1 MFLLLQHSPQSF
13 EISSSSPLPFLVRQ
27 SMASNN
33 SRLDAQS
40 AAEKAVSVIGL
51 GYDLTS
57 DIRLSACKST
67 PDGSSLLKIDPTRNR
82 DLVFPGGIVVNNV
95 SSSIKCDKGER
106 TRLRS
111 DLLSFNQ
118 MSEKFNQ
125 DMSLLGKI
133 PSGVFNAM
141 FDLRQGWQK
150 DASSVKTLAYDG
162 WFISLFRV
170 ALVRESQLTLRDD
183 VKREVP
189 SSWDSAALAGF
200 IEKYGTHIVAGVTMG
215 GKDVIYM
222 KQLRNSTHDPDQV
235 QQQLKQLCNK
245 RFSPQSISPAAG
257 NNPKEESPIQFGL
270 HSQFGSSLSRPVIM
284 HSKNEDLVSICVRRG
299 GIEMGQSHDRWLST
313 ISQSPNAISMCFV
326 PITSLLSG
334 LPGTGFLSHAMN
346 LYLRYK
352 PPMEEL
358 HQFLEFQLPRQ
369 WAPVY
374 GDLPLGLRCRKQ
386 SSPSLQF
393 SLLGPKLYVSTSKVD
408 SGERPV
414 TGVRLFMEGKK
425 GDHLAIHLQHLSSS
439 PPSLQLSQD
448 DTYEPIDEPSD
459 KGYYEAV
466 KWGIFSHVCT
476 FPVQYHGARSDDA
489 ASIVTKAWLEV
500 KGIGMRKILF
510 LRLGFSQVATASTR
524 RSCWDNLSSDSR
536 KSGIFSM
543 ISTRLSGGLS
553 STTPTTAK
561 PVSKVYINSAVYP
574 KGPSPP
580 VKPKLLSLVDTKE
593 MVRGPEVPP
602 GYWVVTGARLCVEAG
617 KISIKAKYSLLT
629 VVSEDSLV

>member
-1 MFLLLQHSPQSF
+1 
-13 EISSSSPLPFLVRQ
+13 
-27 SMASNN
+27 MAFNS

-51 GYDLTS
+51 GYDLTA

-67 PDGSSLLKIDPTRNR
+67 PDGSSLLNLDPTRNR

-95 SSSIKCDKGER
+95 SSSIKCDKGDR

-133 PSGVFNAM
+133 PSGMFNAM
-141 FDLRQGWQK
+141 FELRQGWQK

-162 WFISLFRV
+162 WFISLFSV
-170 ALVRESQLTLRDD
+170 ALVRESQLTLRDE

-235 QQQLKQLCNK
+235 QKELKQLGNK
-245 RFSPQSISPAAG
+245 MFSAESMS
-257 NNPKEESPIQFGL
+257 NPEEESPIQLGV
-270 HSQFGSSLSRPVIM
+270 HSQFGSSLNRPVIM
-284 HSKNEDLVSICVRRG
+284 HSKNEDLVSICLRIG
-299 GIEMGQSHDRWLST
+299 GVDMGQSHDRWLST

-334 LPGTGFLSHAMN
+334 LPGTGFLTHAMN

-374 GDLPLGLRCRKQ
+374 GDLPLGLRRKQ

-393 SLLGPKLYVSTSKVD
+393 SLMGPKLYVSTSKVD

-425 GDHLAIHLQHLSSS
+425 GDHLAIHLQHLSAC

-448 DTYEPIDEPSD
+448 DTYEPIDEPSE

-476 FPVQYHGARSDDA
+476 FPVQYNGARPDEA

-500 KGIGMRKILF
+500 KGIGMRKVLF
-510 LRLGFSQVATASTR
+510 LRLGFSQVASAIIR
-524 RSCWDNLSSDSR
+524 RYDWDNLSPDSR

-543 ISTRLSGGLS
+543 ISTRLSGGLGP
-553 STTPTTAK
+553 TATTAK
-561 PVSKVYINSAVYP
+561 PVSKIDINSAIYP

-593 MVRGPEVPP
+593 VVRGPEVPP
-602 GYWVVTGARLCVEAG
+602 GYWVVTGAKLCLEAG
-617 KISIKAKYSLLT
+617 KISIRAKYSLLT
-629 VVSEDSLV
+629 VVSEDSLL

>member
-1 MFLLLQHSPQSF
+1 
-13 EISSSSPLPFLVRQ
+13 
-27 SMASNN
+27 MAFNN

-40 AAEKAVSVIGL
+40 AAEKAVSVIGS

-67 PDGSSLLKIDPTRNR
+67 LDGSSLLKLDPTRNR
-82 DLVFPGGIVVNNV
+82 DLVFPGGVVVNNV

-111 DLLSFNQ
+111 DLLTFNQ

-133 PSGVFNAM
+133 PSGYFNAM

-170 ALVRESQLTLRDD
+170 ALVRESQLTLRDE

-245 RFSPQSISPAAG
+245 RFSAESIYPATG
-257 NNPKEESPIQFGL
+257 NNPEGESPTQLEL
-270 HSQFGSSLSRPVIM
+270 HSQFGSSISRPVILT
-284 HSKNEDLVSICVRRG
+284 SKNEDMVSICVRIG
-299 GIEMGQSHDRWLST
+299 GVDKAQSHDRWLST

-334 LPGTGFLSHAMN
+334 LPGTGFLTHAMN

-358 HQFLEFQLPRQ
+358 YQFLEFQLPRQ

-374 GDLPLGLRCRKQ
+374 GDLPLGLRRNK

-393 SLLGPKLYVSTSKVD
+393 SLMGPKLYVSTSKVD

-425 GDHLAIHLQHLSSS
+425 GDHLAIHLQHLSAC
-439 PPSLQLSQD
+439 PPSLHLSKD
-448 DTYEPIDEPSD
+448 DTYEPIDEPSE

-476 FPVQYHGARSDDA
+476 FPVEYNGGRSDEA

-500 KGIGMRKILF
+500 KGIGMRKVLF
-510 LRLGFSQVATASTR
+510 LRLGFSQVGSAIIR
-524 RSCWDNLSSDSR
+524 RYVWENLSSDSR

-543 ISTRLSGGLS
+543 ISTRLNGGLS
-553 STTPTTAK
+553 STPATEK

-574 KGPSPP
+574 KGPAPP

-593 MVRGPEVPP
+593 VVRGPEVPP
-602 GYWVVTGARLCVEAG
+602 GYWVVTGAKLCLEGG

-629 VVSEDSLV
+629 VVSEDSLL

>member
-1 MFLLLQHSPQSF
+1 
-13 EISSSSPLPFLVRQ
+13 
-27 SMASNN
+27 MAAFNL

-51 GYDLTS
+51 GYDLCS
-57 DIRLSACKST
+57 DVRLSSCKAT
-67 PDGSSLLKIDPTRNR
+67 PDGSRLVEIDPTRNR

-106 TRLRS
+106 TRFRS
-111 DLLSFNQ
+111 DILSFNQ

-125 DMSLLGKI
+125 GMSLSGKI
-133 PSGVFNAM
+133 PSGMFNKM
-141 FDLRQGWQK
+141 FDFKGCWQK

-162 WFISLFRV
+162 WFISLYSV
-170 ALVRESQLTLRDD
+170 ELVRSQVTLRDE

-200 IEKYGTHIVAGVTMG
+200 IEKYGTHIVVGVTMG
-215 GKDVIYM
+215 GKDVIHM
-222 KQLRNSTHDPDQV
+222 KQMRNSNHEPEEV
-235 QQQLKQLCNK
+235 QKVLKQLGDK
-245 RFSPQSISPAAG
+245 MFSVDPVESNSPVSAYPG
-257 NNPKEESPIQFGL
+257 KPKEESSPLQFGFHGPL
-270 HSQFGSSLSRPVIM
+270 GASVGPAVIVRY
-284 HSKNEDLVSICVRRG
+284 KNEEMVSICVRRG
-299 GIEMGQSHDRWLST
+299 GVDMGQSHVRWLST

-334 LPGTGFLSHAMN
+334 LPGTGFLSHAVN

-352 PPMEEL
+352 PPIEEL

-374 GDLPLGLRCRKQ
+374 GDLPLGLRRTKQ
-386 SSPSLQF
+386 SSPSLKF
-393 SLLGPKLYVSTSKVD
+393 SLMGPKLYVNTSKVD

-414 TGVRLFMEGKK
+414 TGLRLFLEGKK
-425 GDHLAIHLQHLSSS
+425 GDHLAIHLQHLSTC
-439 PPSLQLSQD
+439 PPSLHLSHD
-448 DTYEPIDEPSD
+448 DTYEPIDEPPE

-476 FPVQYHGARSDDA
+476 VPVQYNGARSDDA

-500 KGIGMRKILF
+500 RGIGMRKVLF
-510 LRLGFSQVATASTR
+510 LRLGFSLVASAVTR
-524 RSCWDNLSSDSR
+524 RSGWDNLSSISR
-536 KSGIFSM
+536 KSGVFSM
-543 ISTRLSGGLS
+543 ISTRLSAGLS
-553 STTPTTAK
+553 PSPATMK
-561 PVSKVYINSAVYP
+561 PQSKIDMNSAVYP
-574 KGPSPP
+574 GGPSPP
-580 VKPKLLSLVDTKE
+580 VKPKLLSLVDMKE
-593 MVRGPEVPP
+593 VVRGPEEPP
-602 GYWVVTGARLCVEAG
+602 GYWVVTGAKLCVVAG

>member
-1 MFLLLQHSPQSF
+1 MT
-13 EISSSSPLPFLVRQ
+13 
-27 SMASNN
+27 SNI
-33 SRLDAQS
+33 SRLNAQS

-57 DIRLSACKST
+57 DIRLSACKCT
-67 PDGSSLLKIDPTRNR
+67 PDGSTLLKIDPTQNR
-82 DLVFPGGIVVNNV
+82 ELVFPGGIVVNNV

-133 PSGVFNAM
+133 PSGMFNAM
-141 FDLRQGWQK
+141 FELRQGWQK

-162 WFISLFRV
+162 WFMSLYTV
-170 ALVRESQLTLRDD
+170 ALVRSQLTLRDE

-215 GKDVIYM
+215 GKDVIYL
-222 KQLRNSTHDPDQV
+222 KQLRNSTHDPDEV
-235 QQQLKQLCNK
+235 RKQLKQLSHK
-245 RFSPQSISPAAG
+245 RFSAESVS
-257 NNPKEESPIQFGL
+257 NPKEGSPIELGL

-284 HSKNEDLVSICVRRG
+284 HSKNEDMVSICVRRG
-299 GIEMGQSHDRWLST
+299 GIDRAQSHDRWLST
-313 ISQSPNAISMCFV
+313 ISESPNAISMCFV
-326 PITSLLSG
+326 PITSLLNG

-374 GDLPLGLRCRKQ
+374 GDLPLGLRRSQ

-393 SLLGPKLYVSTSKVD
+393 SLLGPKLYVSTTKVV

-414 TGVRLFMEGKK
+414 MGVRLFMEGKK
-425 GDHLAIHLQHLSSS
+425 GDHLAVHLQHLSSC
-439 PPSLQLSQD
+439 PPSLHLSHD
-448 DTYEPIDEPSD
+448 DTYEPIDEPSER
-459 KGYYEAV
+459 GYYEAV

-476 FPVQYHGARSDDA
+476 FPVQYNGPRPEEA

-500 KGIGMRKILF
+500 KGIGMRKVLF
-510 LRLGFSQVATASTR
+510 LRLGFSQVASAITR
-524 RSCWDNLSSDSR
+524 TSCWDNLSSSSR
-536 KSGIFSM
+536 KSGVFSM
-543 ISTRLSGGLS
+543 ISTRLTGGLS
-553 STTPTTAK
+553 PTAAAAK
-561 PVSKVYINSAVYP
+561 PVSKIDINSAVYP
-574 KGPSPP
+574 KGPSSP
-580 VKPKLLSLVDTKE
+580 VKPKLLGLVDTKE
-593 MVRGPEVPP
+593 VVRGPEVPP
-602 GYWVVTGARLCVEAG
+602 GYWVVTGAKLCLEAG

-629 VVSEDSLV
+629 IISEDSLV

>member
-1 MFLLLQHSPQSF
+1 
-13 EISSSSPLPFLVRQ
+13 
-27 SMASNN
+27 MAFNF

-40 AAEKAVSVIGL
+40 AAEKSVSVIGL
-51 GYDLTS
+51 GFDLCT
-57 DIRLSACKST
+57 DVRLSACKST
-67 PDGSSLLKIDPTRNR
+67 PNGSRLVEIDPTRNR
-82 DLVFPGGIVVNNV
+82 DLFFPGGIVVNNV

-106 TRLRS
+106 THFRS
-111 DLLSFNQ
+111 DILSFNQ

-125 DMSLLGKI
+125 DMSLSGKI
-133 PSGVFNAM
+133 PSGMFNHM
-141 FDLRQGWQK
+141 FDFRGIWQK

-162 WFISLFRV
+162 WFISLYSV
-170 ALVRESQLTLRDD
+170 ELVRSQIALRDE

-215 GKDVIYM
+215 GKDVIHM
-222 KQLRNSTHDPDQV
+222 KQLRNSNHEPEEV
-235 QQQLKQLCNK
+235 QKLLKSLGDK
-245 RFSPQSISPAAG
+245 RFSVVPDESVSPAADYSG
-257 NNPKEESPIQFGL
+257 KQKEES
-270 HSQFGSSLSRPVIM
+270 SLQWGVHGPLLGTSMKPAVILR
-284 HSKNEDLVSICVRRG
+284 SKNEDMVSICVRRG
-299 GIEMGQSHDRWLST
+299 GVDMGQSHDRWLST

-334 LPGTGFLSHAMN
+334 LPGTGFLSHAVN

-352 PPMEEL
+352 PPIEEL

-374 GDLPLGLRCRKQ
+374 GDLPLGLRRKKQ

-393 SLLGPKLYVSTSKVD
+393 SLMGPKLYVNTSKVD

-414 TGVRLFMEGKK
+414 TGLRLFLEGKK
-425 GDHLAIHLQHLSSS
+425 GDHLAIHLQHLSTC
-439 PPSLQLSQD
+439 PPSLHLSHD
-448 DTYEPIDEPSD
+448 DTYEPIDEPCE

-476 FPVQYHGARSDDA
+476 FPVQYNGARSDEV

-500 KGIGMRKILF
+500 KGIGMRKVLF
-510 LRLGFSQVATASTR
+510 LRLGFSLVASAVTR
-524 RSCWDNLSSDSR
+524 RSGWDNVSSVSR
-536 KSGIFSM
+536 KSGVFSM
-543 ISTRLSGGLS
+543 ISTRLSAGLS
-553 STTPTTAK
+553 PNRTTTK
-561 PVSKVYINSAVYP
+561 PQSKIDINSAVYP
-574 KGPSPP
+574 RGPSPP
-580 VKPKLLSLVDTKE
+580 VKPKLLSLVDMKE
-593 MVRGPEVPP
+593 VMRGPEEPP
-602 GYWVVTGARLCVEAG
+602 GYWVVTGAKLCVEAG